1 MHRLGPVTPSYSLT
15 DFSRHSRREAHEQ
28 MASSATT
35 EAPRSHDA
43 RSFAGILERMI
54 AR

>member
-1 MHRLGPVTPSYSLT
+1 MQRLGPITPSYSLT
-15 DFSRHSRREAHEQ
+15 DFSRHSRRDAHER
-28 MASSATT
+28 AEAAAD
-35 EAPRSHDA
+35 APRTHEA